1 MVLLRLGVHS
11 SPEIIL
17 INLPLLMRIVAM
29 GSGIARAGWI
39 TVVVGRAGVCMLI
52 SVESQLTQLNG
63 TI

>member
-1 MVLLRLGVHS
+1 
-11 SPEIIL
+11 
-17 INLPLLMRIVAM
+17 M

-39 TVVVGRAGVCMLI
+39 TVVVGKAGVCMLI